1 MSNWRIVVLA
11 LKTEEDIVAARQR
24 ARQIAAAVGFD
35 NQDQARI
42 ATSVSE
48 IARNAVTYGKGGQI
62 EFALDESERPQ
73 TLSIAIKD
81 RGPGIKNL
89 QTILDGGYRSQTGL
103 GKGIMGARRLMDGF
117 DIRTSDKGTTVT
129 LSKNRP
135 RLARALSPKQL
146 STVADSLS
154 QPSSPLEELREQ
166 NRELLQS
173 LQDLSARSSEL
184 EQLTA
189 EIESTNRGVVAL
201 HSELESTAHELR
213 RASELKTRFL
223 SNMSHEFRTPLNS
236 ILALTRL
243 LIDRTDGDLSDE
255 QMKQVRFIA
264 DAAEGLTEL
273 VDDLLDIAKVEA
285 GKLDIHPARF
295 SVSELFGA
303 LRGLLKPLKTNDAID
318 LIFEEPSGV
327 PILYNDE
334 AKITQILRNFISNAL
349 KYTTKGSVTVSAQFK
364 EPDRI
369 LFTVRDTGIGI
380 AKEDHDRIFREF
392 EQVPSILQSRV
403 KGTGLGLPLSKR
415 LAELLH
421 GHVAVDSALGEG
433 SSFFLEVPARWSHE
447 EQEPFLPDWDKQ
459 ADKPRILVADDE
471 EAFRYVMRRMIDTQ
485 KYEIIEASDGE
496 SALLAV
502 HASSPDVVILDL
514 NMPRRDGYGVLEEMG
529 RSEKTRNI
537 PVIVSSSLVLSDI
550 DRARLS
556 RSRAILSKASLSP
569 DVLSS
574 ALSDALR
581 PGHHP

>member
-11 LKTEEDIVAARQR
+11 LQNEEDIVTARQR
-24 ARQIAAAVGFD
+24 ARQIAAELGFD

-62 EFALDESERPQ
+62 EFSLNESAPQ
-73 TLSIAIKD
+73 QVLSIIIKD

-89 QTILDGGYRSQTGL
+89 QTILDGGYRSTTGL
-103 GKGIMGARRLMDGF
+103 GKGIMGARRLMDSLYVETGE
-117 DIRTSDKGTTVT
+117 KGTSVL
-129 LSKNRP
+129 LSKMRP
-135 RLARALSPKQL
+135 RHTRPLSPKQL
-146 STVADSLS
+146 SAVAKSLS
-154 QPSSPLEELREQ
+154 QPSSPLEESRQQ
-166 NRELLQS
+166 NRELMQS
-173 LQDLSARSSEL
+173 LEDLTRRGDEL
-184 EQLTA
+184 ALLANEL
-189 EIESTNRGVVAL
+189 ESTNRGVVAL

-243 LIDRTDGDLSDE
+243 LLDRLDGDLSGE

-264 DAAEGLTEL
+264 DAASGLTEL

-285 GKLDIHPARF
+285 GKLDIHPAKF
-295 SVSELFGA
+295 TVAELFGA
-303 LRGLLKPLKTNDAID
+303 LRGLLKPLKTNDAVE
-318 LIFEEPSGV
+318 LIFEEPSVV
-327 PILYNDE
+327 PVLYTDE
-334 AKITQILRNFISNAL
+334 SKLTQILRNFISNAL
-349 KYTTKGSVTVSAQFK
+349 KYTTTGSVTVSAQFK
-364 EPDRI
+364 EPDHI

-380 AKEDHDRIFREF
+380 AREDHDRIFQEF
-392 EQVPSILQSRV
+392 EQVPSIHQARV

-421 GHVAVDSALGEG
+421 GHVAVDSALGKG
-433 SSFFLEVPARWSHE
+433 SSFFLDLPARWSQE
-447 EQEPFLPDWDKQ
+447 EREQPFLPDWDKHS
-459 ADKPRILVADDE
+459 DKPRILVADDE
-471 EAFRYVMRRMIDTQ
+471 EAFRYVMRRMIDPQ
-485 KYEIIEASDGE
+485 KYEIIEVSDGE
-496 SALLAV
+496 SALLAA

-537 PVIVSSSLVLSDI
+537 PVIVSSSLVLSDV

-556 RSRAILSKASLSP
+556 RSSAILSKASLSP
-569 DVLSS
+569 DILSS
-574 ALSDALR
+574 ALNDAL
-581 PGHHP
+581 GSHHP